1 MISLSVVTA
10 VIVAVGRHAILRG
23 IFGSIDADVMRYAE
37 TYFLLSALSYPFI
50 GVYNAG
56 AALFRAQGNEQ
67 ISMLSSLVMNVVNIG
82 GNAS

>member
-56 AALFRAQGNEQ
+56 AALFPRPGQQ
-67 ISMLSSLVMNVVNIG
+67 
-82 GNAS
+82 